1 MDNRVA
7 TCPSSP
13 NMGMISDRYAVSD
26 RYRTVATERPIR
38 RLAAALLIASGAGL
52 VSGCGTTQ
60 VAVQWSDPEFKGRS
74 LRGEK
79 VFVVCEAPDVAI
91 RNTCQDNVAARL
103 REAGATA
110 VIGSAPGLT
119 VGQPPANDAT
129 LAAAR
134 AAGAKAI
141 LGSTITHDVTV
152 VGSGSRVGFGFG
164 GVSGGG
170 GGYGRG
176 AGVGL
181 GVPVGGAQ
189 ESSSYKA
196 SLVLTDVAS
205 ARVMWSGTI
214 TTLASDDI
222 GHQVNELARV
232 GVEAAREA
240 GYF

>member
-1 MDNRVA
+1 M
-7 TCPSSP
+7 
-13 NMGMISDRYAVSD
+13 
-26 RYRTVATERPIR
+26 ERQYR

-52 VSGCGTTQ
+52 VSGCATTQ
-60 VAVQWSDPEFKGRS
+60 VALQWSDPEFKGRS

-79 VFVVCEAPDVAI
+79 IFVVCEAPDVAI
-91 RNTCQDNVAARL
+91 RNTCQDDMAARL
-103 REAGATA
+103 REAGATP

-119 VGQPPANDAT
+119 VAPQPANDAT

-141 LGSTITHDVTV
+141 LGSTIARDVTV
-152 VGSGSRVGFGFG
+152 VGSGSSVGFGFG
-164 GVSGGG
+164 GVRGGG
-170 GGYGRG
+170 GTSRG
-176 AGVGL
+176 AGVGF
-181 GVPVGGAQ
+181 GFPVGGAQ
-189 ESSSYKA
+189 ESSSYQA

-222 GHQVNELARV
+222 GDQVRELTRV

-240 GYF
+240 GFF